1 MPLKDVTPLI
11 KPAVRC
17 ALPDLSHLHC
27 EDFEAVYEPSDDTF
41 LLLDALAS
49 DVACLR
55 GQLPGVCLELGS
67 GSGAVITGLSQ
78 ILSRAGVPGSA
89 AALMATD
96 LNPAANAASARTAAA
111 NGASVQ
117 VLNMDLLHALRPGV
131 IDVLVFNPPYVPTS
145 LEEAVQ
151 GQSSADLY
159 AAWAGG
165 PKGRVVLDRLLP
177 TIGALLSP
185 SGVFYLLGVRDNDPD
200 DLARYFEA
208 HFHMHPVII
217 AERRAQ
223 NERLFV
229 MRVSRAPQPPPL
241 LSS

>member
-117 VLNMDLLHALRPGV
+117 VRASD
-131 IDVLVFNPPYVPTS
+131 T
-145 LEEAVQ
+145 
-151 GQSSADLY
+151 
-159 AAWAGG
+159 AA
-165 PKGRVVLDRLLP
+165 KC
-177 TIGALLSP
+177 LS
-185 SGVFYLLGVRDNDPD
+185 
-200 DLARYFEA
+200 
-208 HFHMHPVII
+208 
-217 AERRAQ
+217 
-223 NERLFV
+223 
-229 MRVSRAPQPPPL
+229 
-241 LSS
+241 